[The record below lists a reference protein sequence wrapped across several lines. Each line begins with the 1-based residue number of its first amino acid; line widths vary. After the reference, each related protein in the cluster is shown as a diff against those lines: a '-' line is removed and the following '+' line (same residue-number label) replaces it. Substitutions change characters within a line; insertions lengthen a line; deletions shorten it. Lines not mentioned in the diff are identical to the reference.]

1 MPPKKITIKRKFVAD
16 GVFHAELNEFLT
28 RTLGEEG
35 YAGIEV
41 RATAVATEIRV
52 RCAKAKEMLAKPNR
66 KIKEIKSL
74 LQKRYLYNDTDN
86 KLDLSIKPLAF
97 ERSLCAAA
105 QAEALKYKL
114 LAGTPV
120 RNAANNVMG
129 TVMRQG
135 KAVGC
140 EVRVSGKVRGQRAK
154 AQKYV
159 MGYQVS
165 TGQPREDFIDKA
177 IRHVE
182 LRQGMLGIQ
191 VKIMQAVELGKGAT
205 LKVMPDLVKIIEPKE
220 EDNNITPTVVST
232 QTEGAEQEW
241 LLSNL
246 QHIHLVDW
254 PLLQAFTFI
263 CIVTF

>member
-1 MPPKKITIKRKFVAD
+1 MPPKKITVKRKFVAD

-41 RATAVATEIRV
+41 RATSASTEIRV
-52 RCAKAKEMLAKPNR
+52 RCAKCKEMLAKPNR

-74 LQKRYLYNDTDN
+74 LQKRYLYNETDN
-86 KLDLSIKPLAF
+86 KLDLSIKPLAY

-135 KAVGC
+135 KAIGC

-191 VKIMQAVELGKGAT
+191 VKIMQAIEIGQGVNK
-205 LKVMPDLVKIIEPKE
+205 KVMPDHIKIIEPKE
-220 EDNNITPTVVST
+220 EDNNI
-232 QTEGAEQEW
+232 
-241 LLSNL
+241 
-246 QHIHLVDW
+246 
-254 PLLQAFTFI
+254 
-263 CIVTF
+263 

>member
-41 RATAVATEIRV
+41 RATSVATEIRV
-52 RCAKAKEMLAKPNR
+52 RCAKAKDMLNTGKPNR

-74 LQKRYLYNDTDN
+74 LQKRYMYNDTDN
-86 KLDLSIKPLAF
+86 KLDLSIKPLAY

-105 QAEALKYKL
+105 QAEALKIKL
-114 LAGTPV
+114 LMGTPV

-135 KAVGC
+135 KAIGC

-191 VKIMQAVELGKGAT
+191 VKIMQAIEIGQGVNK
-205 LKVMPDLVKIIEPKE
+205 KVMPDHIKIIEPKE
-220 EDNNITPTVVST
+220 EDNNI
-232 QTEGAEQEW
+232 
-241 LLSNL
+241 
-246 QHIHLVDW
+246 
-254 PLLQAFTFI
+254 
-263 CIVTF
+263 